1 MNPGSSPKARPNLFL
16 VGATKSGSTSL
27 YHYLSQHPDVFMCV
41 PKDPHFLSTDIYRI
55 NRISEA
61 EYFQLFEPARDEKYI
76 GEASTEYLRSTAACE
91 NIKSRF
97 PEAKIVIMLRNPI
110 EKVFSAHAHRV
121 WRGYEDIEDF
131 EEAMRAGLK
140 ERRRSA
146 QEIGKNLPSYLE
158 NATYT
163 EHVRRYLQTF
173 GRESVFIIV
182 FDDFIADTRKVFDE
196 LCEFLGI
203 RTGVEI
209 SFKRHNPRK
218 RARASAVSRLM
229 LPTGPPRR
237 LGRRLGTLIPS
248 SVRTSLKGFAG
259 TIMRWNTKQG
269 ERPPMPESSRAML
282 EEVFEDDIRTLS
294 ELIGRDLVSLWLSHE
309 RPAHPG
315 VDSFL
320 RSGTPGHE

>member
-1 MNPGSSPKARPNLFL
+1 MS
-16 VGATKSGSTSL
+16 
-27 YHYLSQHPDVFMCV
+27 V

-61 EYFQLFEPARDEKYI
+61 DYFKLFDSVRDEKCV
-76 GEASTEYLRSTAACE
+76 GEASTEYLRSIAACE
-91 NIKSRF
+91 SIKSRF
-97 PEAKIVIMLRNPI
+97 PDAKIVIMLRNPI
-110 EKVFSAHAHRV
+110 EKVYSSHAHRV

-131 EEAMRAGLK
+131 QEAMRAGLD
-140 ERRRSA
+140 ERRWTA
-146 QEIGKNLPSYLE
+146 QGVGKNLPSYIE

-163 EHVRRYLQTF
+163 EHVSRYLQAF
-173 GRESVFIIV
+173 GRENVFIII

-218 RARASAVSRLM
+218 KARAPVISRLM

-237 LGRRLGTLIPS
+237 LGRRLGMLTPAPM
-248 SVRTSLKGFAG
+248 RDALKRFAG

-269 ERPPMPESSRAML
+269 ERKPMPASSRMVL
-282 EEVFEDDIRTLS
+282 EQVFEDDIRALS
-294 ELIGRDLVSLWLSHE
+294 ELIGRDLVSLWLSDD
-309 RPAHPG
+309 RPLH
-315 VDSFL
+315 
-320 RSGTPGHE
+320 SGIDPLPRIRT